1 MAAKKMLTL
10 AHNVDALPIAKDFK
24 LAHEE

>member
-10 AHNVDALPIAKDFK
+10 ARNVDALPIAKDFE